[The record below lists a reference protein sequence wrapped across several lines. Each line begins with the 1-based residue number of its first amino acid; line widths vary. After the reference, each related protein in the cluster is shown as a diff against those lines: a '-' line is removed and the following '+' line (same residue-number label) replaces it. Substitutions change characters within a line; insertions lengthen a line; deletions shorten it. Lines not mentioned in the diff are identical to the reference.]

1 MNNGL
6 LLGLGALVVGG
17 GIAWLAFND
26 DTSVTH
32 TGEECWQPG
41 NIDAWG
47 KAGGQTIIILNW
59 DGTFYAVAGA
69 APSASTKWLV
79 WKDETQ
85 QFRTTPDDDWDG
97 AQASPPQPFPWN
109 QAPIDRIATVN
120 FTDWCKAAGL
130 AQSTTIANASTLI
143 GSSRNQTT
151 PNGTILLNFE
161 PIDS

>member
-47 KAGGQTIIILNW
+47 KAGGHTIIILNW

-69 APSASTKWLV
+69 TPTINTGWLV

-97 AQASPPQPFPWN
+97 AQSSPPKPFPWN
-109 QAPIDRIATVN
+109 QAPVDRLATVN
-120 FTDWCKAAGL
+120 FTDWCKAMGL
-130 AQSTTIANASTLI
+130 MPSTTVANAANFGSPRNASTPVN
-143 GSSRNQTT
+143 SS
-151 PNGTILLNFE
+151 ILLNFE
-161 PIDS
+161 PI